1 MCMFVSIWCL
11 RVQWFDIFWFQQNDK
26 EWKKQEKCNKKSLE
40 IKFNKHKRMSLHRAD
55 LLLLLSFQVM
65 L

>member
-1 MCMFVSIWCL
+1 M
-11 RVQWFDIFWFQQNDK
+11 
-26 EWKKQEKCNKKSLE
+26 ESLE
-40 IKFNKHKRMSLHRAD
+40 IKFNEHKRMSLHRAD